1 MARNTIRYDGDRGPS
16 AKPLVVLTIV
26 AVLLLIAVPISV
38 LVALFM
44 IVFGHV
50 VGGFA
55 LIGASMLA
63 AIAGVVLAGASGIR
77 HLQKVVEHKSFRV
90 VQLSQQDYTFTGDCN
105 CGHDHSADGTT
116 HGASGQSF

>member
-1 MARNTIRYDGDRGPS
+1 MARETIRRDSDRGPS
-16 AKPLVVLTIV
+16 AKPLIVLTVV
-26 AVLLLIAVPISV
+26 AVLLLVAVPISI

-55 LIGASMLA
+55 VIGITLLA

-77 HLQKVVEHKSFRV
+77 HLHKVVEYKSFRV
-90 VQLSQQDYTFTGDCN
+90 VQLGRRDYHYEGDN
-105 CGHDHSADGTT
+105 CGHDHSNDEIRIV
-116 HGASGQSF
+116 

>member
-1 MARNTIRYDGDRGPS
+1 MARQTIRRDSDRGPS
-16 AKPLVVLTIV
+16 AKPLIVLTV
-26 AVLLLIAVPISV
+26 LAVLLLVAVPISI

-55 LIGASMLA
+55 VIGITLLA
-63 AIAGVVLAGASGIR
+63 AIAAVVLAGASGIR

-90 VQLSQQDYTFTGDCN
+90 VQLGRREYHYEGDN
-105 CGHDHSADGTT
+105 CGHDHSNDEIKII
-116 HGASGQSF
+116 